1 MTPKNTMILKLISFL
16 LPLLLFIPPVQAD
29 STHSQDLG
37 DYVVHYNALPTEVL
51 QADIARQYGITRS
64 KFRGFITVSIIKK
77 TASATGK
84 PVKAK
89 ISVSARNLNDQNK
102 MLSLRQIEE
111 GSAIYYVDDFRVANL
126 ETLNFKLTIRPENSH
141 KNFTV
146 NFRQQFFTNPP

>member
-1 MTPKNTMILKLISFL
+1 MKPKNIMKLKFISFL

-29 STHSQDLG
+29 SKHSQDLG
-37 DYVVHYNALPTEVL
+37 DYIVHYNALPTEVL

-64 KFRGFITVSIIKK
+64 KFRGFITVSILKK
-77 TASATGK
+77 TASPAGK

-89 ISVSARNLNDQNK
+89 INVSAHNLNDQNK

-111 GSAIYYVDDFRVANL
+111 GSAIYYVDDFRIANL